1 MQKGFLRYSSN
12 SSISIGSKVSRKA
25 GAIQS
30 KGIDMEGVSDTMG
43 LFDDIKAQGAAY
55 RLNEEALYAE
65 ALREM
70 EAGLRRDGLWA
81 KALADAEMDQTKAQ
95 ALYIKLRVQALKDE
109 AELMLAALRKA
120 AATAEARVAAEAQA
134 ASVKKENERKRLEML
149 AIARRRKLNEEAIQ
163 ELKSTTVH
171 ALKTGTNKVG
181 LFLAKCTM
189 ILFAFFALI
198 GIVNLATSAA
208 SNNHTLSLPVLGST
222 VIWGLAFM
230 WARGA
235 YKRGVE
241 RQKQASTPNEG

>member
-1 MQKGFLRYSSN
+1 MIANKWCGDSAYEKLWDRLMNESAPAN
-12 SSISIGSKVSRKA
+12 PATLGSIYA
-25 GAIQS
+25 AAQ
-30 KGIDMEGVSDTMG
+30 
-43 LFDDIKAQGAAY
+43 AQGWSH
-55 RLNEEALYAE
+55 
-65 ALREM
+65 
-70 EAGLRRDGLWA
+70 GV
-81 KALADAEMDQTKAQ
+81 AQ
-95 ALYIKLRVQALKDE
+95 G
-109 AELMLAALRKA
+109 
-120 AATAEARVAAEAQA
+120 
-134 ASVKKENERKRLEML
+134 KRLEML